1 MAQLARLS
9 LAVIVALLI
18 SVVSGLVPSDTQ
30 IGSFGAL
37 VSYQPVDNWIY
48 PVDEDIPI
56 QISLGNASLAFDF
69 GFQMTYGLIST
80 SSPDT
85 FMPIMKSFTVP
96 QQAQLFNF
104 TGNLLAN
111 TFWWNTT
118 VPGIPAGNYVLRSS
132 ASFFSCSQ
140 GSADIRTDTFWS
152 NEFTVGDGGTVPA
165 VDTGNSLVGGNS
177 SAITAGMYDCTAL
190 KFSRERVSIGVVS
203 TYSLGLLLTI
213 ITMVTVSG
221 RNPTNT

>member
-1 MAQLARLS
+1 
-9 LAVIVALLI
+9 
-18 SVVSGLVPSDTQ
+18 
-30 IGSFGAL
+30 
-37 VSYQPVDNWIY
+37 
-48 PVDEDIPI
+48 
-56 QISLGNASLAFDF
+56 
-69 GFQMTYGLIST
+69 
-80 SSPDT
+80 
-85 FMPIMKSFTVP
+85 MKSVTVP

-118 VPGIPAGNYVLRSS
+118 VPGVPAGNYVLRSS

-140 GSADIRTDTFWS
+140 GSADGIPFGRLMVVRTDTFWS

-165 VDTGNSLVGGNS
+165 VDTGNSLVGGNF

-221 RNPTNT
+221 RNPTTT